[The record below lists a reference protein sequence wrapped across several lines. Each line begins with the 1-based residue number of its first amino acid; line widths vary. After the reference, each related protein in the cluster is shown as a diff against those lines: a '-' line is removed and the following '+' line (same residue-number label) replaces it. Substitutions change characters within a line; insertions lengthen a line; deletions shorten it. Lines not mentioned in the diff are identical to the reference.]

1 MTQDKTYQF
10 TRKAT
15 YIQYGVVTAPNEEIA
30 RRMII
35 NDEYDDIYDVCEDEE
50 DNTTIEIEET

>member
-1 MTQDKTYQF
+1 MEEEKTFQF

-30 RRMII
+30 KKMII
-35 NDEYDDIYDVCEDEE
+35 NNEYDDIYDVCEDEE

>member
-30 RRMII
+30 RKMII
-35 NDEYDDIYDVCEDEE
+35 NGEYDDIYDTSLEEE
-50 DNTTIEIEET
+50 DDTTIEIEEE